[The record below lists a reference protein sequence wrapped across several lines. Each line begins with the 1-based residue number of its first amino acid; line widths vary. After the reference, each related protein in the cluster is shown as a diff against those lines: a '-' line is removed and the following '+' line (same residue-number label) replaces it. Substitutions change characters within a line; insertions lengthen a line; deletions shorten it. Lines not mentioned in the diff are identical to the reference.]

1 MADERVDATELMG
14 NVLELGHRDVLRQML
29 ATMLAQVMD
38 AEVSDRCS
46 AGYNERSGERAN
58 RRNGYRE
65 RELET
70 RMGTVP
76 LSIPKLREGSYFPSF
91 LEPRKRWEKAF
102 VNVVSEAYVLG
113 VSTRK
118 VEDLVEAMGA
128 RGMKRS
134 EVSRMAASLDA
145 QVKEFR
151 ERPLLVEYP
160 YVWLDALYLK
170 VREGVRVVSRAVLVA
185 YAVSEQGEREVIG
198 VDVAAGEMEVCWR
211 SFLAGL
217 VQRGLR
223 GVQLVISDAHAGL
236 RAAIRGVLN
245 GTSWQRCTVHF
256 ARNVCCHVPK
266 SAQGLVGAAVSNIFK
281 QQTIEEAKDAV
292 SKVLA
297 LLEKHPKASKVVQDA
312 EDDVLAFMGFPQKH
326 WRQLHS
332 TNPLERQNREIRRR
346 TDVVGIFPNEA
357 SVLRLVTMLLVEQND
372 QWAVG
377 RRYFSKES
385 MALLRP
391 APHALLEAG
400 Q

>member
-185 YAVSEQGEREVIG
+185 YAVSEQGEREVVG

-236 RAAIRGVLN
+236 RAAIRSVLN